1 LAKLAYATALKVV
14 GATHESSNL
23 SGAIKKRS
31 GSMPDLF
38 K

>member
-23 SGAIKKRS
+23 SGAIKKKL
-31 GSMPDLF
+31 GSMSNF
-38 K
+38 FY